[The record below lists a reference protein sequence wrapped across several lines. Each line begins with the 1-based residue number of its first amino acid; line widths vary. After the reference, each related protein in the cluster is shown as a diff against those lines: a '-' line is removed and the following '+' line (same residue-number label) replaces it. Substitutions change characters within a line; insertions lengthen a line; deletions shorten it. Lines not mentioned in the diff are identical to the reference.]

1 MEECLFCDFDKI
13 KKDILCSS
21 DNFYV
26 KVGVGILAPGHV
38 MLLPK
43 MHIACFAR
51 LPKQLSKE
59 FILVKDRLFNKVKFT
74 FNEPIIYEHGVYGQ
88 SIKHAHLHFLPS
100 SSSHYNLDN
109 IKENI
114 FKSLKS
120 TRIDDMSQIADVF
133 KNEGSYFYL
142 EQNGKKWVIHTKGQ
156 EEGKF
161 TFRKEFTR
169 LTGLYALED
178 WQTIPE
184 SEKQRNKLWVD
195 ETKKIFKSQNEE

>member
-1 MEECLFCDFDKI
+1 MNECLFCDFDKI
-13 KKDILCSS
+13 KRDILWSS
-21 DNFYV
+21 GNFYV

-43 MHIACFAR
+43 MHLDCFAQ
-51 LPKQLSKE
+51 LPMQLRKE
-59 FILVKDRLFNKVKFT
+59 FFSIKDNLLNKVKSS

-100 SSSHYNLDN
+100 RSSHHNLEN

-120 TRIDDMSQIADVF
+120 TRIDKMFKIADVF
-133 KNEGSYFYL
+133 RNEGSYFYL
-142 EQNGKKWVIHTKGQ
+142 EQSGKKWVIHTKNQ

-161 TFRKEFTR
+161 KFRKEFAR

-178 WQTIPE
+178 WQAIPKT
-184 SEKQRNKLWVD
+184 EKQKNEIWVNA
-195 ETKKIFKSQNEE
+195 TKKIFKAQDE